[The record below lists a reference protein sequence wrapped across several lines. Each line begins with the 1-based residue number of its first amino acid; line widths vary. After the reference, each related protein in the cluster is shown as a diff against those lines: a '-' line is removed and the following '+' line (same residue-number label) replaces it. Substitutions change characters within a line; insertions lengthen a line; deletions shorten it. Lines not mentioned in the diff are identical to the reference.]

1 MGICCIIQGLCD
13 NLEGWNG
20 VRGGREAQER
30 GDICIYLWLI
40 HVDVWQKTT
49 QYCEAIILQ
58 LKINKLK
65 NERLQRD
72 PSVLL
77 PCEVPLKKKK
87 KKKGCLG
94 SRPSPDTRS
103 ASTLILDLL
112 ASRIVRN
119 KFCCL

>member
-72 PSVLL
+72 PSVFL

-87 KKKGCLG
+87 KK
-94 SRPSPDTRS
+94 
-103 ASTLILDLL
+103 A
-112 ASRIVRN
+112 V
-119 KFCCL
+119 